1 LENVVECRGLVKRF
15 GAVWALRGLDLHVP
29 RGRVFGFIGPN
40 GAGKTTTIR
49 ICLGLLRPDAGEV
62 RLFGEDPWNNPD
74 VRALVGV
81 LHEQMAFPE
90 HLRVRKFLE
99 HVARIYGVREAR
111 KAALSALEIVELEEA
126 ADRKISAL
134 SAGMRQRL
142 GIAQA
147 LIHEPELVIAD
158 EPTANLDPLGR
169 MEILNLM
176 ARLHK
181 DEGVSFF
188 ISSHILPELA
198 RICDYIA
205 LIHEGRVRIS
215 GELDELMD
223 KFGRAFRISVSRP
236 EELLRRVEE
245 LPYVRAAYVMGSEL
259 MVEVEEGSEAQFYAD
274 ATGLARELGL
284 ELYGI
289 DSRVATLEDLF
300 KRIVRG
306 SGGE

>member
-1 LENVVECRGLVKRF
+1 MKRF
-15 GAVWALRGLDLHVP
+15 GRVWALRGLDLSVP

-62 RLFGEDPWNNPD
+62 RLFGEYPWNNPD

-90 HLRVRKFLE
+90 HLRVRRFLE
-99 HVARIYGVREAR
+99 HAARIYGVEKPREA
-111 KAALSALEIVELEEA
+111 AASVLKVVELDEA

-147 LIHEPELVIAD
+147 LIHGPELVIAD

-169 MEILNLM
+169 VEILNLI

-198 RICDYIA
+198 RICDHIA
-205 LIHEGRVRIS
+205 LIHEGDGPDIR
-215 GELDELMD
+215 GA
-223 KFGRAFRISVSRP
+223 GRAHGQ
-236 EELLRRVEE
+236 
-245 LPYVRAAYVMGSEL
+245 VRAGVPHLG
-259 MVEVEEGSEAQFYAD
+259 QQ
-274 ATGLARELGL
+274 AR
-284 ELYGI
+284 
-289 DSRVATLEDLF
+289 
-300 KRIVRG
+300 
-306 SGGE
+306 

>member
-1 LENVVECRGLVKRF
+1 MKRF
-15 GAVWALRGLDLHVP
+15 GRVWALRGLDLSVP

-62 RLFGEDPWNNPD
+62 RLFGEYPWNNPD

-90 HLRVRKFLE
+90 HLRVRRFLE
-99 HVARIYGVREAR
+99 HVARIYGVEKPGEA
-111 KAALSALEIVELEEA
+111 AASVLKVVELDEA

-147 LIHEPELVIAD
+147 LIHGPELVIAD

-169 MEILNLM
+169 VEILNLI

-198 RICDYIA
+198 RICDHIA
-205 LIHEGRVRIS
+205 LIHEGTVRIS

-223 KFGRAFRISVSRP
+223 KFGRAFRISVNKP
-236 EELLRRVEE
+236 DELMVRIEE
-245 LPYVRAAYVMGSEL
+245 LPYVRAAYLVGSEL

-274 ATGLARELGL
+274 ATDLANQLGL

-289 DSRVATLEDLF
+289 ESRVATLEDLF
-300 KRIVRG
+300 RRVVRG
-306 SGGE
+306 DGGE

>member
-1 LENVVECRGLVKRF
+1 MKNVIECRGLVKRF
-15 GAVWALRGLDLHVP
+15 GRVWALRGLDLEVP
-29 RGRVFGFIGPN
+29 RGRTFGFIGPN

-62 RLFGEDPWNNPD
+62 RLFGDDPWNNPD

-99 HVARIYGVREAR
+99 HVARIYGVGEPK
-111 KAALSALEIVELEEA
+111 KAALSALEIVELKDA

-147 LIHEPELVIAD
+147 LIHGPELVIAD
-158 EPTANLDPLGR
+158 EPTASLDPLGR

-181 DEGVSFF
+181 EEGVSFF

-198 RICDYIA
+198 RICDHIA
-205 LIHEGRVRIS
+205 LIHEGKVRIS

-223 KFGRAFRISVSRP
+223 KFGRAFRISVNRP
-236 EELLRRVEE
+236 EELLKHVKE
-245 LPYVRAAYVMGSEL
+245 LPYVRAAYIMGSEL

-274 ATGLARELGL
+274 ATGLAKELSL

-289 DSRVATLEDLF
+289 ESRVATLEDLF

>member
-1 LENVVECRGLVKRF
+1 MENVIECRGLVKRF
-15 GAVWALRGLDLHVP
+15 GRVWALRGLDLSVP

-62 RLFGEDPWNNPD
+62 RLFGEYPWNNPD

-90 HLRVRKFLE
+90 HLRVRRFLE
-99 HVARIYGVREAR
+99 HVARIYGVEKPREA
-111 KAALSALEIVELEEA
+111 AASVLKVVELDEA

-147 LIHEPELVIAD
+147 LIHGPELVIAD

-169 MEILNLM
+169 VEILNLI

-198 RICDYIA
+198 RICDHIA
-205 LIHEGRVRIS
+205 LIHEGTVRIS
-215 GELDELMD
+215 GELSELMD
-223 KFGRAFRISVSRP
+223 KFGRAFRISVNKP
-236 EELLRRVEE
+236 GELMVRIEE
-245 LPYVRAAYVMGSEL
+245 LPYVRAAYLVGSEL

-274 ATGLARELGL
+274 ATDLANQLGL

-289 DSRVATLEDLF
+289 ESRVATLEDLF
-300 KRIVRG
+300 RRVVRG
-306 SGGE
+306 DGGE